1 MLIVLSFFFDFI
13 FCSKFSLI
21 NVEAAMY
28 LSKTKNKKKKNVE
41 PAMYINF
48 IELIRIGV
56 GWEC

>member
-13 FCSKFSLI
+13 FCYKFSLI

-28 LSKTKNKKKKNVE
+28 LSKKKKNVE